1 MPLAPAGESSQVV
14 MLMRVRGEARVG
26 EGAGQAGDVQLQPG
40 FKRFSEQVS
49 RGGGGLIAWQLTPPA
64 QGSLSPL
71 GFPERGA
78 QGRVN
83 WRM

>member
-49 RGGGGLIAWQLTPPA
+49 GGGGGHQVSSLATYSPGTGVSIAPGISRT
-64 QGSLSPL
+64 
-71 GFPERGA
+71 RGP
-78 QGRVN
+78 G
-83 WRM
+83 

>member
-49 RGGGGLIAWQLTPPA
+49 GGGGGLIAWQLTPRHRGLYRPWD
-64 QGSLSPL
+64 
-71 GFPERGA
+71 FPNAGP
-78 QGRVN
+78 RVG
-83 WRM
+83 